1 MGCGASKPKTIDRVL
16 DVCVRSNDAE
26 AVTVALERVGVALD
40 IDATDEH
47 GMTALMYAS
56 VLGKQESVATLI
68 ARGASTDVVDRNGM
82 TAAMHAAYVGQDAAL
97 RALESGGANLS
108 PGCKRTRKAF

>member
-26 AVTVALERVGVALD
+26 AVTVALERVGVD

-68 ARGASTDVVDRNGM
+68 ARGASMDVVDRNGM

-97 RALESGGANLS
+97 RELESGGANLS
-108 PGCKRTRKAF
+108 PGCRRTRKAF